1 MKVNQSEFNSRWSEL
16 HGGAVV
22 EGSIA
27 IWLRISYWIARGLS
41 SLRISPNAMTLFGV
55 LLSFSLLTPVIMG
68 DEIIP
73 PYQSLFILIFALI
86 CDGVDGSLAIYQNRV
101 TAMGALYD
109 SIADRISEAFWLT
122 FVVYIGIPA
131 RYAMAI
137 WILGATQEYARARLA
152 GLGFSEVGVITPTER
167 PMRAIYVAVIIA
179 LNIFMPSTMTAASI
193 IFVILQAISV
203 LLIAKMARSLLR

>member
-1 MKVNQSEFNSRWSEL
+1 MKVNQSEFTARWSEL
-16 HGGAVV
+16 HGGA
-22 EGSIA
+22 A
-27 IWLRISYWIARGLS
+27 IQGAVAGWLRISYWVARALS
-41 SLRISPNAMTLFGV
+41 TFRVSPNAMTLFGV
-55 LLSFSLLTPVIMG
+55 FLSFSLLLQVLMDKET
-68 DEIIP
+68 IP
-73 PYQSLFILIFALI
+73 SYQSLFILIFALI

-101 TAMGALYD
+101 TQMGALYD

-122 FVVYIGIPA
+122 LVVYMGVPA

-152 GLGFSEVGVITPTER
+152 SLGFSEVGVITPTER

-179 LNIFMPSTMTAASI
+179 FNIFMPNVMTAASV